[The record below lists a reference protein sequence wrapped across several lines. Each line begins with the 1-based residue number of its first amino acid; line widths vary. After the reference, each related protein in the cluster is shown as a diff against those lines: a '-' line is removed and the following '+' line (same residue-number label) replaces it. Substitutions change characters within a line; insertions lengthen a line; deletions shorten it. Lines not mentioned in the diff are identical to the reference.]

1 MAKGANKAPRNLS
14 FCYFISSFTISVT
27 PSINTPKFSNDFI
40 ILIIP
45 LISSFEINEANPF
58 SAVTAPFRLNFLS
71 NVFIAF
77 LVKLITNP
85 GKLSLAKGIA
95 ISVTAFCP
103 KWSNQEPEDPLD

>member
-1 MAKGANKAPRNLS
+1 MTKGANKAPRSLS

-27 PSINTPKFSNDFI
+27 PSINTPKFSNDFV

-45 LISSFEINEANPF
+45 FISSFEINEGNPF

-103 KWSNQEPEDPLD
+103 KWSNQEPKDPLD